1 MIWTDKIYT
10 ILSVLIKGN
19 SETLI
24 CEETFLH
31 KSISKYV
38 RLRYRILR
46 YIYSLL
52 HHCTAANLDQI
63 SLRYFQYQFFSSGH
77 FSLDSV
83 YILCLFSRSYC
94 LIIDVFTSI
103 FSSAFDWIADKT
115 RWDISIQIL
124 FLKLLHA
131 HDNDNW

>member
-1 MIWTDKIYT
+1 MLTLLAFTINILLNPLICKIKQFFCQKITWTDKIYS

-94 LIIDVFTSI
+94 LIIDVFT
-103 FSSAFDWIADKT
+103 FT
-115 RWDISIQIL
+115 
-124 FLKLLHA
+124 
-131 HDNDNW
+131 